1 MKLAR
6 LFLALATTSILAA
19 CGESATA
26 PEAAPAGKPSMDGAT
41 SCPGGVITRTVNQ
54 DGTTTERCTGMSGSG
69 G

>member
-19 CGESATA
+19 CGSSATA
-26 PEAAPAGKPSMDGAT
+26 PEAAPAGKPSMNGAS
-41 SCPGGVITRTVNQ
+41 SCPGGVLTKTVNQ
-54 DGTTTERCTGMSGSG
+54 DGSTTERCTGQAGSG